1 MGRGIDLTRLQH
13 RAHYQAQYAQ
23 GSIQVPDMESGAG
36 AEGRGIAGLGQG
48 VSRLGQAVAEMAK
61 REQKAELDA
70 VWSLADA
77 ESFAEMQRIQAEM
90 QGLSTSDAPNVKPT
104 YVTDPHDSGKM
115 VEQVSQGLAKIRSK
129 QEEHLPG
136 KIKTEFLARFDKQA
150 SGITAQAG
158 ALRGKLLNDRYRAD
172 LQSSLDATV
181 NALTPATTQGQFE
194 DAITAG
200 VEAVNRAV
208 GLGKISAQEG
218 QTYLESQTDGVRI
231 IQAKNLIREN
241 PAQAV
246 AALNDPEQLTGLS
259 AKNRQTLAGHASA
272 LLEKSRREAAQ
283 AREDK
288 ARSLWASHK
297 DALASIYE
305 HGDEGDGDLEKS
317 LRALGDHDRADQW
330 ARERDLAYKTHNLL
344 TSMDGMPLE
353 DQERRIREAFAFQP
367 GETGAAAKASARE
380 RALDAVQ
387 SREREKQAALRQV
400 DHVRRQWAK
409 DPAAMAIKDVRK
421 NLPENA
427 TPYAEAQASM
437 AKQREVLKGTG
448 IQPRVLSN
456 EVSKQFADSYEAA
469 DGRNRLGMLTELRH
483 EYKDLYPN
491 VADDLGLGVET
502 DMALDALDSGG
513 AQAFADAE
521 MLVAQVKE
529 SELGADKDLAKD
541 VRSAA
546 QDVWKTDPVFQA
558 AWGLAQ
564 TMPSSRYHFRYAS
577 EVFKTYQ
584 NLALR
589 MGDAAKAKAVFD
601 RIYGAVADPDIGYV
615 TWPRSQA
622 PDADAVAGGL
632 ESLRRSA
639 DVAKNTP
646 ENIRWVRA
654 YGTWVNN
661 GDRFSLLD
669 PRSGELCR
677 TPAGDIYAVSLG
689 DVLRAGKEARGR
701 QTAKFMEGTTEPPPA
716 GALWPQSFGKPD
728 ANTPTVGEEDNG
740 VRIGRKAIAVETEED
755 LPQ

>member
-1 MGRGIDLTRLQH
+1 MGIKTDELPQ
-13 RAHYQAQYAQ
+13 RATYQAQYARDTGRVPQYDARGAMQEAQ
-23 GSIQVPDMESGAG
+23 GVAD
-36 AEGRGIAGLGQG
+36 LGQG
-48 VSRLGQAVAEMAK
+48 VQQAGQALAKYAQQEMRGEMAA
-61 REQKAELDA
+61 QLAT
-70 VWSLADA
+70 ADA
-77 ESFAEMQRIQAEM
+77 GAYADVQALQSEVD
-90 QGLSTSDAPNVKPT
+90 GIVPDGERRFI
-104 YVTDPHDSGKM
+104 TDPTDPDGVV
-115 VEQVSQGLAKIRSK
+115 VEAEKALKDIRQQHSQGITYERLRTDFGAQYDKMAARAFGNVMDRS
-129 QEEHLPG
+129 HSL
-136 KIKTEFLARFDKQA
+136 
-150 SGITAQAG
+150 
-158 ALRGKLLNDRYRAD
+158 LRGKRRAETMNAVTGVVT
-172 LQSSLDATV
+172 SLGPGTS
-181 NALTPATTQGQFE
+181 QESFE
-194 DAITAG
+194 DAMKSVDVVLENARG
-200 VEAVNRAV
+200 VET
-208 GLGKISAQEG
+208 LSDE
-218 QTYLESQTDGVRI
+218 E
-231 IQAKNLIREN
+231 
-241 PAQAV
+241 AQAERV
-246 AALNDPEQLTGLS
+246 RLASTIRSSQVRALIDQGRLTEAQAAARDLPDLTPS
-259 AKNRQTLAGHASA
+259 QRSQLAGHASA

-305 HGDEGDGDLEKS
+305 HGDEGNGDLEKT

-353 DQERRIREAFAFQP
+353 DQERRVREAFSFQP

-400 DHVRRQWAK
+400 DQVRRQWAK

-456 EVSKQFADSYEAA
+456 EASKQFADSYEAA
-469 DGRNRLGMLTELRH
+469 DGRNRLGMLTELRR

-491 VADDLGLGVET
+491 VAGELGLGVET

-546 QDVWKTDPVFQA
+546 QDVWKADPVFQA
-558 AWGLAQ
+558 AWGLAR
-564 TMPSSRYHFRYAS
+564 TLPGSSYHARYAS
-577 EVFKTYQ
+577 EVFRTYQ

-589 MGDAAKAKAVFD
+589 MGDADKAQAVFD

-622 PDADAVAGGL
+622 PDPDAVAGGL
-632 ESLRRSA
+632 EFLRRSA
-639 DVAKNTP
+639 NVAKNTP

-689 DVLRAGKEARGR
+689 DVLRAGKAAADFREQLAAQLRG
-701 QTAKFMEGTTEPPPA
+701 TLIDGSANVLPTFSAPVGTTA
-716 GALWPQSFGKPD
+716 GKPD
-728 ANTPTVGEEDNG
+728 ANTSSGGEEEKAGDT
-740 VRIGRKAIAVETEED
+740 GRDFVFRKPEVA
-755 LPQ
+755 P